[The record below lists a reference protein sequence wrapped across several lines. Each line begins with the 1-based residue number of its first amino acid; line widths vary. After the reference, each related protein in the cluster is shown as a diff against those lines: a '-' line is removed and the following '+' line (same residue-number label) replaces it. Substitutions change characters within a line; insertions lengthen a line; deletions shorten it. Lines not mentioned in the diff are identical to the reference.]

1 MLFVVILMLSL
12 FSCSPDD
19 GESRLPENLIA
30 IPVVLQGTGC
40 TCGVACVQSVLYY
53 NGIDFREDL
62 LAAELGCTS
71 ENGTDID
78 RIISFLTHVMVARF
92 GKEYEGIEAQKRE
105 DITIAELCQA
115 IDGGHP
121 VICCLQA
128 WYGESGYDYSDEWD
142 CGHYAMAI
150 GYDES
155 RIYFMDPSTLGNY
168 TYIDKDEFLTRWH
181 DRSRDEVCS
190 HMGIIITNPNPVFSA
205 DQPLPME

>member
-1 MLFVVILMLSL
+1 MFVVILMLSL

-53 NGIDFREDL
+53 NGIDFREEL

-121 VICCLQA
+121 VICCL
-128 WYGESGYDYSDEWD
+128 SG
-142 CGHYAMAI
+142 MV
-150 GYDES
+150 
-155 RIYFMDPSTLGNY
+155 R
-168 TYIDKDEFLTRWH
+168 
-181 DRSRDEVCS
+181 
-190 HMGIIITNPNPVFSA
+190 
-205 DQPLPME
+205 